1 MIFPVSF
8 FDFFKETDD
17 YYFPAITGSYTRILR
32 YLVSFLTVFIT
43 PVFLYLSNNP
53 EALPPWL
60 DFLRIDE
67 PLNIPLLAQ
76 FLILEFLIDGLR
88 LASINTPDALS
99 SSLGIVGGLLLSEFA
114 IDAGWF
120 LTEAILFM
128 AFVAIAS
135 YAQPSFEMGYAMK
148 YQRILMLIFTQLFGL
163 WGLIITAVL
172 FIIVM
177 LFSKTLSGRCYLYP
191 IVPFKPK
198 EALRLFVRT
207 TIGKNH

>member
-1 MIFPVSF
+1 MKI
-8 FDFFKETDD
+8 E
-17 YYFPAITGSYTRILR
+17 
-32 YLVSFLTVFIT
+32 
-43 PVFLYLSNNP
+43 
-53 EALPPWL
+53 
-60 DFLRIDE
+60 E

-76 FLILEFLIDGLR
+76 FLLLELLIDGLR

-148 YQRILMLIFTQLFGL
+148 YQRIAMLVFTQFFGI
-163 WGLIITAVL
+163 WGLVGTAVF
-172 FIIVM
+172 FILVM

-191 IVPFKPK
+191 IIPFRPQ
-198 EALRLFVRT
+198 EALRLFLRT
-207 TIGKNH
+207 KIDENH